1 MKARFNITHDPEFT
15 GIIGIQTKWDNERK
29 TLELT
34 QTALIDKIAERFKE
48 HIPDS
53 RKTKFTPLPEKL
65 DKTDPNERCPRSLT
79 KPILTRLVMKTG
91 RKLDTS
97 TSQVLSVA

>member
-1 MKARFNITHDPEFT
+1 MKARFNITHDPELT
-15 GIIGIQTKWDNERK
+15 GIIGVQTKWDNERK

-34 QTALIDKIAERFKE
+34 QTALIDKKAERFKE

-65 DKTDPNERCPRSLT
+65 DKTDPTMRSV
-79 KPILTRLVMKTG
+79 KKTG
-91 RKLDTS
+91 KKLNTS
-97 TSQVLSVA
+97 ISQVLSAA